1 MAYTRYVREDELAC
15 LARLAEE
22 WKFPLSP
29 ETTKRV
35 IEFCRLLIAWNVRV
49 NLTGARTVAEVVGE
63 HVVDAFAM
71 ARLVPPGSSV
81 VDVGAGGGLPGVA
94 FAILRPDA
102 RLTMVE
108 PRAKRVAFLRTAV
121 RESRLESTAVFRGRA
136 DALDPG
142 GFDVAAS
149 RATFPPSEW
158 LSVGQSLVRAGG
170 LVLVFAGDAWSPEH
184 SSLRAVN
191 ELRYETASGKGLWI
205 GAFCST

>member
-1 MAYTRYVREDELAC
+1 M
-15 LARLAEE
+15 
-22 WKFPLSP
+22 
-29 ETTKRV
+29 
-35 IEFCRLLIAWNVRV
+35 
-49 NLTGARTVAEVVGE
+49 AEVVGE

-81 VDVGAGGGLPGVA
+81 VDVGAGGGLPGVV

-102 RLTMVE
+102 QLTMVE

-121 RESRLESTAVFRGRA
+121 RESRLESTAVFHGRA

-149 RATFPPSEW
+149 RATFPPGEW
-158 LSVGQSLVRAGG
+158 LGVGQSLVRAGG